1 MSRRSVIGKYNDGV
15 NFGVRVSLPGFDAL
29 TGDSNGGG
37 FSFDSNWSDIS
48 QALMVGTVTK
58 PTGSVSVAFPNQ
70 GYVPYCEVRQISGNV
85 VFDDGIWGSFQHGI
99 GAQVTPSI
107 LNIAVG
113 GAGTAF
119 LFAIYK
125 IPVMSG

>member
-1 MSRRSVIGKYNDGV
+1 MSRRSVIGKYADGV
-15 NFGVRVSLPGFDAL
+15 NFGVRVSLRGVDAL
-29 TGDSNGGG
+29 NDDSNGGG

-48 QALMVGTVTK
+48 QALMIGTVTK
-58 PTGSVSVAFPNQ
+58 GAAAVSVAFPNQ
-70 GYVPYCEVRQISGNV
+70 GYVPFCEVRQIAGNV
-85 VFDDGIWGSFQHGI
+85 VFDDGQWGSFQHGI
-99 GAQVTPSI
+99 GAQVTTSI

-113 GAGTAF
+113 AAGTSF